1 MVTAGLMQ
9 ECAQGHFG
17 RNKALKRQFFNGF
30 SASVCKNRAMR
41 ILINFV
47 DSEGIMPD
55 YYVTLEAAWLVKD
68 VKSVDDAIG
77 IAISEAG
84 KRLNPKLS
92 KVEVAV
98 GSMSC
103 PACGEIFDSVY
114 LVAKTALVGLIL
126 EIKILNAETE
136 SHAAKIAKAV
146 IGKALADVPLKAI
159 DVALK
164 ED

>member
-1 MVTAGLMQ
+1 
-9 ECAQGHFG
+9 
-17 RNKALKRQFFNGF
+17 
-30 SASVCKNRAMR
+30 
-41 ILINFV
+41 
-47 DSEGIMPD
+47 MPD
-55 YYVTLEAAWLVKD
+55 YFVTLEAAWLVKD

-98 GSMSC
+98 GSMPC

-114 LVAKTALVGLIL
+114 MVANTALVGLIF
-126 EIKILNAETE
+126 EIKVLNAENE
-136 SHAAKIAKAV
+136 AHAAKIAKSV
-146 IGKALADVPLKAI
+146 IGKALTDIPLKAI
-159 DVALK
+159 DVVAK

>member
-1 MVTAGLMQ
+1 
-9 ECAQGHFG
+9 
-17 RNKALKRQFFNGF
+17 
-30 SASVCKNRAMR
+30 MR
-41 ILINFV
+41 ILINVV
-47 DSEGIMPD
+47 DLEGCMPN

-98 GSMSC
+98 GSISC
-103 PACGEIFDSVY
+103 PACGEIFDSAC
-114 LVAKTALVGLIL
+114 LVANTALVGLIL
-126 EIKILNAETE
+126 EIKILNAENET
-136 SHAAKIAKAV
+136 HAAKIAKAV
-146 IGKALADVPLKAI
+146 IGKALTDVPLKTL

-164 ED
+164 EG

>member
-1 MVTAGLMQ
+1 M
-9 ECAQGHFG
+9 
-17 RNKALKRQFFNGF
+17 
-30 SASVCKNRAMR
+30 
-41 ILINFV
+41 LIYFA
-47 DSEGIMPD
+47 DLEGNVPN

-68 VKSVDDAIG
+68 VKSADDAIG

-98 GSMSC
+98 GSIAC

-114 LVAKTALVGLIL
+114 SVANTALVGLTL
-126 EIKILNAETE
+126 EIKILNAENE

-146 IGKALADVPLKAI
+146 IGKALAGVPLRTI
-159 DVALK
+159 DVTLK
-164 ED
+164 AD